1 MTNKNTKVALRFLA
15 LTFLAFAATG
25 CVNRKLTINTVPQG
39 GLVML
44 NDEEIGIAPV
54 TVGFSWY
61 GDYRVRVEKQ
71 GYDTL
76 NTHRDLKAPLHD
88 RFPFDFFV
96 EVLWPGQIN
105 AEHEW
110 TFELQPYQAPGRTA
124 LIDSAEKMRQ
134 RAADEVAAAVATS
147 PQLNEETEK

>member
-1 MTNKNTKVALRFLA
+1 MTNKNTQVSLWFLVIA
-15 LTFLAFAATG
+15 FVVLAAGG

-39 GLVML
+39 GLVIL

-76 NTHRDLKAPLHD
+76 KTHRDLKAPLHD
-88 RFPFDFFV
+88 RFPFDFFA

-105 AEHEW
+105 DEYEW
-110 TFELQPYQAPGRTA
+110 TFELLPYQPIGRTE
-124 LIDSAEKMRQ
+124 LIDSAGKMRQ
-134 RAADEVAAAVATS
+134 RAADEIAAAVATS
-147 PQLNEETEK
+147 PMVDEEAEK